1 MRDPDNRKNRKNRKS
16 LNWWWMSPVAL
27 LCIWYTCS
35 LCFFHILRTARK
47 GNCFRRV
54 FGWVFKQPDPF
65 LIYCDCQLRLASWA
79 GLRVHRWRVGSV
91 DCSQGGGQRRGRQ
104 GGGQR
109 RGRQGGGRQGGG
121 RGQGGGH
128 WQVLDGGLEQWLEQS
143 LDGGLDESDG
153 WLQQVGAAVA
163 WEAWLVSYND
173 NSKFSCF

>member
-65 LIYCDCQLRLASWA
+65 LIYCDCQLRL
-79 GLRVHRWRVGSV
+79 GGGQRRVHRWRVGSV

-104 GGGQR
+104 GGG
-109 RGRQGGGRQGGG
+109 RQGGGR
-121 RGQGGGH
+121 GH